1 MKGLFDIAHKDPL
14 KLIKNEED
22 KKFLLAQREKR
33 RRGSMTTVKA
43 RKEAAVSKKI
53 ERIER
58 QRKRSKAEEVIA
70 SRAEL

>member
-1 MKGLFDIAHKDPL
+1 
-14 KLIKNEED
+14 
-22 KKFLLAQREKR
+22 
-33 RRGSMTTVKA
+33 MTTVKA

-58 QRKRSKAEEVIA
+58 QQKRSKAEEVIA